1 MKYQYLYDKICILQ
15 ENITE
20 LLGFPQLL
28 TPVAVLQGGA
38 QSLKTSNVPGELENP
53 ENPEYAKDL
62 GCLGEVVEGVVGV
75 KAVEDQGEE
84 EGEDPKQVD
93 HVQEGGQEVPLE
105 KISVVKK

>member
-1 MKYQYLYDKICILQ
+1 MKYQYLYDKICIQQ
-15 ENITE
+15 ENITKV
-20 LLGFPQLL
+20 LGFPQSL

-53 ENPEYAKDL
+53 ENPEDAKDL
-62 GCLGEVVEGVVGV
+62 GRLGEVVEGVVGV
-75 KAVEDQGEE
+75 EAVEDQGEE